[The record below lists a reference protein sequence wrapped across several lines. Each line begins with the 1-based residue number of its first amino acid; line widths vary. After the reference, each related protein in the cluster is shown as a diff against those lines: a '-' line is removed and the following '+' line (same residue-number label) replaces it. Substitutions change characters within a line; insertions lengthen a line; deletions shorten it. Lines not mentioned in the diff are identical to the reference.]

1 MPDQPLSYQM
11 ADATYSLKSDLKEF
25 YAKAYEAGARD
36 FEGLI
41 HRQATYM
48 AESLRS
54 KAQQDAILAFRD
66 GVRTIFDNGWIEAQK
81 QSLTKN

>member
-1 MPDQPLSYQM
+1 M
-11 ADATYSLKSDLKEF
+11 ADAIYSLESDLKEF

-36 FEGLI
+36 FEDLV
-41 HRQATYM
+41 HRQATAL

-66 GVRTIFDNGWIEAQK
+66 GMRNGFENIWIEAQK
-81 QSLTKN
+81 QALTKTQKQ

>member
-1 MPDQPLSYQM
+1 M
-11 ADATYSLKSDLKEF
+11 ADVVISSYSLKSDLKEF

-36 FEGLI
+36 FEDLV
-41 HRQATYM
+41 HRQATAL

-66 GVRTIFDNGWIEAQK
+66 GIRSAFESLWIEAQK